1 MNTFVPEIL
10 GYEEAV
16 LKDGK
21 NIYTVYSKMAF
32 ILTISICIYL
42 YISLNNYFL
51 FLIQL
56 GPYMFV
62 NRHSFIAFFF
72 AAHQNIKLQLYNGYE
87 LKVHSLRFQL

>member
-21 NIYTVYSKMAF
+21 KYIYSKMAF
-32 ILTISICIYL
+32 ILRISICIYL

-51 FLIQL
+51 LLIQL

-62 NRHSFIAFFF
+62 NRHSFIAFFLLLTKTSSSYSY
-72 AAHQNIKLQLYNGYE
+72 IMDMG
-87 LKVHSLRFQL
+87 LKCTL